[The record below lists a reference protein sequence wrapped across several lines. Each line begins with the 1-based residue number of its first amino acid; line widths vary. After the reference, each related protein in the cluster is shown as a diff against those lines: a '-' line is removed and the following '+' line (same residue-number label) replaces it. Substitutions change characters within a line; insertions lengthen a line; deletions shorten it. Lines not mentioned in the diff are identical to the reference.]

1 MKAYK
6 VIGNM
11 EGIEKDDLF
20 LFDSASNTY
29 FLSRV
34 DSDSTE
40 DGVRTEEVFVS
51 LPAAL
56 VESDSSMFEKV
67 ELEGY
72 FTKEISTPVEPKE
85 DISPMK
91 SKEEIVEKLNSIES
105 TLTHLE
111 ESLINLDVTDA
122 DTVYTIIEGLR
133 KEYWL
138 LQWVLNIK

>member
-6 VIGNM
+6 VIGNI

-20 LFDSASNTY
+20 LFDSTSNTY

-72 FTKEISTPVEPKE
+72 FTKEISQPVEAKE
-85 DISPMK
+85 DASPMK
-91 SKEEIVEKLNSIES
+91 SKEEVVEKLNSIES

-138 LQWVLNIK
+138 LQWILNIK